1 MSRYDA
7 MLAQVE
13 LLLNQRAQ
21 LPDNRYCTLKQLR
34 EHDQQL
40 LTAINWLQQQCTI
53 AAVQPL
59 WLQWLLADNNTDL
72 LAVNALSHLCL
83 PEQSWLLLHQI
94 KPQLFNTILPHW
106 QKLLQQQTQNADNAL
121 LWTLAAYLQ
130 LSVDPFADNA
140 PLTPAALW
148 YLVLAKPAAAHQ
160 KLQHYQPSDDSQS
173 IVKQLVLQLS
183 IPDYLAD
190 IAPYSPEQLIESVK
204 PHPFGLMLL
213 LAAVD
218 DASQAKLIN
227 YLAQTDQIAALA
239 AMAYS
244 GQLKFA
250 PLLAELAQQPELH
263 QAAAD
268 ALALLLGTA
277 DSDACLA
284 EPVALQNFH
293 INRSGARQLCGAVI
307 SDLQLA
313 TVWRSGNL
321 QQRQLASCLR
331 KINATQQPL
340 LAADALQV
348 KL

>member
-1 MSRYDA
+1 MSRYNA

-21 LPDNRYCTLKQLR
+21 LPDSRYCTLKQLR

-40 LTAINWLQQQCTI
+40 LTAINWLQQQNAI
-53 AAVQPL
+53 AAAQPQ

-94 KPQLFNTILPHW
+94 KPQLFNAILPNW
-106 QKLLQQQTQNADNAL
+106 QKLLQQQTQNTDNPL

-160 KLQHYQPSDDSQS
+160 SLQQYRPVDDSQS
-173 IVKQLVLQLS
+173 IVKQLALQLS
-183 IPDYLAD
+183 TLDYQAD
-190 IAPYSPEQLIESVK
+190 IAAYLPQQLIESVK
-204 PHPFGLMLL
+204 PHSFGLMLL
-213 LAAVD
+213 LVTVD
-218 DASQAKLIN
+218 DCTQAKLIN
-227 YLAQTDQIAALA
+227 YLAQHDQRAALA
-239 AMAYS
+239 AMGYS
-244 GQLKFA
+244 GHLKFV
-250 PLLAELAQQPELH
+250 PLLAELAQQQTLH

-268 ALALLLGTA
+268 ALALLLGIM
-277 DSDACLA
+277 DSEACLA
-284 EPVALQNFH
+284 EPMLLQKFQP
-293 INRSGARQLCGAVI
+293 NRSGARYLCGAVL
-307 SDLQLA
+307 SDLQLD
-313 TVWRSGNL
+313 TVWRSGNP

-331 KINATQQPL
+331 KIKASHEPL
-340 LAADALQV
+340 LAADAFQV
-348 KL
+348 RL